1 MFEQFCPQFSTY
13 MWVTNFVTE
22 KTKTVFSLFIVASI
36 HSQLQFG
43 FLTLSK
49 QKNAVHVNFY
59 YHHFTNQVYENK
71 QRKERVFKF
80 WCFSVMHIK
89 HLGVECL
96 RKKQNYKSIEI
107 GISQAK
113 FGLATV
119 REEILGCS
127 QAMQF
132 HKCL

>member
-1 MFEQFCPQFSTY
+1 MLICIITISQIKF
-13 MWVTNFVTE
+13 MKTNNE
-22 KTKTVFSLFIVASI
+22 K
-36 HSQLQFG
+36 
-43 FLTLSK
+43 
-49 QKNAVHVNFY
+49 
-59 YHHFTNQVYENK
+59 
-71 QRKERVFKF
+71 KESSKF
-80 WCFSVMHIK
+80 WCFSVMRIK
-89 HLGVECL
+89 HLGVDCL

-132 HKCL
+132 PKCL

>member
-1 MFEQFCPQFSTY
+1 

-71 QRKERVFKF
+71 QRKD
-80 WCFSVMHIK
+80 
-89 HLGVECL
+89 LGVDCL

-119 REEILGCS
+119 REEIWVVLKLCSFLSVYNKNLGYRVC
-127 QAMQF
+127 Q
-132 HKCL
+132 K